1 MKPKGLLGAQYL
13 LPIGAL
19 LVFVL
24 IGFALRSVL
33 LTLGVAFVLAYML
46 NPPVNYLQ
54 ALRMKRSVAALV
66 VLATF
71 MSLTLFAIFAGLPGL
86 VREVLEASAEA
97 STRIPAQLESLKQTA
112 STFLFDRFH
121 VRIPVSIGE
130 IGGKFSTELRNLIP
144 NPSDIAGAF
153 SQTMAILAAALGS
166 LIVPLF
172 AYYLLVDFN
181 VIVRGLRKLIPRR
194 IAPPV
199 ESLAIEID
207 AVLSQYVR
215 GQAVKSFI
223 LAALYAIG
231 FRLVDIRLAIPLG
244 VMTGILA
251 FVPYVGVLV
260 GTALAVLMALLDWQ
274 SANHLIGVLAVVAI
288 IILIDTFYITP
299 KVIGDRAPLK
309 PLEVLL
315 AMIGSVTLVGMVG
328 ILFAVP
334 IGAVT
339 KILLRRIGNSYVDSR
354 FYQYIPGIEPEV
366 ETTNTAAEPA
376 TIPPTAQ
383 SATDMPPKQSL
394 FGRFTSI
401 FRA

>member
-1 MKPKGLLGAQYL
+1 MNPKGLLSAQYL
-13 LPIGAL
+13 MPIGTL
-19 LVFVL
+19 LFFGV
-24 IGFALRSVL
+24 IGFALRNVL
-33 LTLGVAFVLAYML
+33 PTLGVAFVLAYML

-66 VLATF
+66 VLVTF
-71 MSLTLFAIFAGLPGL
+71 ISLTLFAMFAGLPGL

-97 STRIPAQLESLKQTA
+97 STRVPAQLESLKQTA
-112 STFLFDRFH
+112 NTFLFDRFH
-121 VRIPVSIGE
+121 VRIPVSIGD
-130 IGGKFSTELRNLIP
+130 IGGKFGTELRNLIP

-153 SQTMAILAAALGS
+153 SHTMEILAAALGS

-181 VIVRGLRKLIPRR
+181 VIVRRLRKLLPRR
-194 IAPPV
+194 IAPSA

-215 GQAVKSFI
+215 GQAIKSLI
-223 LAALYAIG
+223 LAALYTIG
-231 FRLVDIRLAIPLG
+231 FRLIDIRLAIPLG

-260 GTALAVLMALLDWQ
+260 GTALALLMALLDWQ
-274 SANHLIGVLAVVAI
+274 SPSHLLGVLAVVVVI
-288 IILIDTFYITP
+288 SVIDTFYITP

-315 AMIGSVTLVGMVG
+315 AMIGSVTLIGMVG

-339 KILLRRIGNSYVDSR
+339 KILLRRIGNSYVRSR
-354 FYQYIPGIEPEV
+354 FYQHIPVLEQEDDA
-366 ETTNTAAEPA
+366 TNAAVLFSM
-376 TIPPTAQ
+376 IPPAPQ
-383 SATDMPPKQSL
+383 PVVATPSKQSL
-394 FGRFTSI
+394 IQRFTSI